1 MLSGVLRLLR
11 FLALFVL
18 SAALLT
24 PALLTRLAAVLG
36 AERAALHGAAVVQRL
51 WARTMLA
58 LLGVRA
64 TLVGELPGRTVLV
77 VANHLSYL
85 DILVL
90 ARFFPGRFVAKSEI
104 AGWPVLGWLARAV
117 GTIFVVQARAR
128 DVLRVDGEMART
140 LAAGVPVLLFP
151 EGHATRGLAVDRFK
165 SSLLENAARA
175 EIPCLAVALHYE
187 TPEDP
192 WAPAGTV
199 CWWGGMGFW
208 AHAWSLVGLKRIE
221 ARLSLAREPL
231 VHRDRKALAEGLR
244 GALVERFDPIRQAP
258 VAPDWPWR
266 ALFEPSGIGQRDA
279 AGIGRS

>member
-1 MLSGVLRLLR
+1 MLRLLR
-11 FLALFVL
+11 FLGLFVL
-18 SAALLT
+18 SAALL
-24 PALLTRLAAVLG
+24 PAALSTRLAAWFG
-36 AERAALHGAAVVQRL
+36 AERAALHSAAALQRL
-51 WARTMLA
+51 WARGMLA
-58 LLGVRA
+58 LLGVHAR
-64 TLVGELPGRTVLV
+64 LEGERPRDTVLV

-117 GTIFVVQARAR
+117 GTIFVVQSRAR
-128 DVLRVDGEMART
+128 DVVRVDGEMART

-151 EGHATRGLAVDRFK
+151 EGHATRGLGVDRFK

-175 EIPCLAVALHYE
+175 GIPCLAVALHYE
-187 TPEDP
+187 TPLDP
-192 WAPAGTV
+192 WAPAGTI

-208 AHAWSLVGLKRIE
+208 VHAWNLVGLRRVE
-221 ARLSLAREPL
+221 ARLSLASTPL
-231 VHRDRKALAEGLR
+231 VHSDRKALAEGLR
-244 GALVERFDPIRQAP
+244 AALVERFHPIRQAP

-266 ALFEPSGIGQRDA
+266 ALFEPSGIGEGDA